1 MSFRVVLLRRARR
14 DVDRIAAW
22 IAERSLPGA
31 ASWIAAYEDAL
42 RRLQDNP
49 TGYAVVEDFEF
60 PDDLI
65 VRQFLFKTRRGRR
78 YRGIFVIEV
87 DEVRVLRICGPGEP
101 PLTLDEIGVA
111 SHE

>member
-1 MSFRVVLLRRARR
+1 MRFRVVLLRRARR

-42 RRLQDNP
+42 RRLQENP
-49 TGYAVVEDFEF
+49 TGYGVVDDFELS
-60 PDDLI
+60 DDLI
-65 VRQFLFKTRRGRR
+65 VRQFLFKTRRGRK
-78 YRGIFVIEV
+78 YRGIFVV
-87 DEVRVLRICGPGEP
+87 DDAEVRVLRVCGPGEP
-101 PLTLDEIGVA
+101 PLTLDEISAA